1 MWIYVLGINAKW
13 WGIVIA
19 GYAHFVL
26 VFFGKRD
33 VRCLRHVEGGRGKF
47 LSCCCL
53 SFSALASAFALA
65 FSSDLSLAILMLCLY
80 S

>member
-26 VFFGKRD
+26 VFF
-33 VRCLRHVEGGRGKF
+33 F
-47 LSCCCL
+47 LAKETYDAFVML
-53 SFSALASAFALA
+53 KVGEASFSAVAVFPSQP
-65 FSSDLSLAILMLCLY
+65 
-80 S
+80 